1 MNKNMQKHVL
11 KNGLTVLLSP
21 INHVR
26 SASIGVFAKTG
37 SCNEASE
44 ESGISH
50 FVEHMLFKGTKRR
63 TSKEIVSAI
72 EGKGG
77 ELNAFTDKE
86 LTCYTARVIDTEIN
100 TAIDVLADMYQNS
113 VFSPE
118 ELEMEKGVVLEEI
131 SRSQDNPE
139 GYVHHLFMENRWKGC
154 VHGREILGKP
164 ETVSSLKSA
173 NLHKH
178 VRTKYTG
185 PNTVISV
192 AGNFDPKQL
201 LKEIE
206 KQFAGLSDEQVL
218 ERPSV
223 ILPALGNTTL
233 QRDTEQAYFCIGYD
247 GVNSTDDS
255 RFAVKVLNTAFGSEM
270 YSRLFQEIRE
280 KRGLAYSVG
289 SYALSY
295 KPGGLFVAY
304 GGINVKNWDE
314 VQSIV
319 SAEMEDVCLHGL
331 KPEELEMAKD
341 TLAGSVVLSQE
352 TPTAIMHKTAQSEII
367 FGRDQSIDEFIEKIK
382 AVTNEDIIGFT
393 RDNCRASQSSFA
405 LICPKSTKG
414 RGILSRLT
422 GK

>member
-1 MNKNMQKHVL
+1 MQKHTL

-21 INHVR
+21 INYVR
-26 SASIGVFAKTG
+26 SATIGIFAKTG
-37 SCNEASE
+37 SCNESSE

-50 FVEHMLFKGTKRR
+50 FTEHMLFKGTKRR

-77 ELNAFTDKE
+77 ILNAFTDKE
-86 LTCYTARVIDTEIN
+86 LTCYTARVVDTELN

-113 VFSPE
+113 LFDPE

-139 GYVHHLFMENRWKGC
+139 EYVHHLFMKNRWKGC
-154 VHGREILGKP
+154 VHGREVLGTP
-164 ETVSSLKSA
+164 ETVSSLKSE
-173 NLHKH
+173 NLHKY

-185 PNTVISV
+185 PNTVISI
-192 AGNFDPKQL
+192 AGNFDPQKIL
-201 LKEIE
+201 NEIE
-206 KQFAGLSDEQVL
+206 KQFSGLSDEKVP
-218 ERPSV
+218 ECPSV
-223 ILPALGNTTL
+223 ILPVLGSETL
-233 QRDTEQAYFCIGYD
+233 KRDTEQAHFCIGYD
-247 GVNSTDDS
+247 GVSSTDDC
-255 RFAVKVLNTAFGSEM
+255 RFAVKVLNTAFGAEM

-280 KRGLAYSVG
+280 KRGLAYSIG

-295 KPGGLFVAY
+295 NPGGLFIAY

-319 SAEMEDVCLHGL
+319 LAEMEDICLYGL
-331 KPEELEMAKD
+331 KPIELEMAKD
-341 TLAGSVVLSQE
+341 TLTGGVVLSQE
-352 TPTAIMHKTAQSEII
+352 TPAAIMHQTAQSEIT

-382 AVTNEDIIGFT
+382 AVTNEDIIEFT
-393 RDNCRASQSSFA
+393 RNNCKSSQSSFA
-405 LICPKSTKG
+405 LICPKSTKS

-422 GK
+422 GKK

>member
-1 MNKNMQKHVL
+1 MQKHTL

-37 SCNEASE
+37 SCHESNE

-50 FVEHMLFKGTKRR
+50 FVEHMLFKGTSRR
-63 TSKEIVSAI
+63 ASKEIASAI

-77 ELNAFTDKE
+77 ELNAYTDKE
-86 LTCYTARVIDTEIN
+86 LTCYTACVVDTEIN

-113 VFSPE
+113 VFDPD
-118 ELEMEKGVVLEEI
+118 ELELEKGVVLEEI

-139 GYVHHLFMENRWKGC
+139 GYIHSLFSENRWKGLPL
-154 VHGREILGKP
+154 GREILGTP
-164 ETVSSLKSA
+164 ETVSALMSQ
-173 NLHKH
+173 NLHRHMQLKC
-178 VRTKYTG
+178 TA
-185 PNTVISV
+185 PNTIVSI
-192 AGNFDPKQL
+192 AGNFDPESV

-206 KQFAGLSDEQVL
+206 KQFSNLSSQEVVSAPQKISSTISDV
-218 ERPSV
+218 
-223 ILPALGNTTL
+223 TL

-247 GVNSTDDS
+247 SVSSVDDS
-255 RFAVKVLNTAFGSEM
+255 RFAVKLLNTAFGGEM

-289 SYALSY
+289 SYNMSY
-295 KPGGLFVAY
+295 LPGGLLIAY
-304 GGINVKNWDE
+304 GGINLKNWDD

-319 SAEMEDVCLHGL
+319 MSEMEDICLNGL
-331 KPEELEMAKD
+331 KPEELAMAKD
-341 TLAGSVVLSQE
+341 TINGNLILSQE
-352 TPTAIMHKTAQSEII
+352 TPSAIMHKTAKSEIL
-367 FGRDQSIDEFIEKIK
+367 FGRDQSIEEFVTSIN
-382 AVTNEDIIGFT
+382 AVSNEDIITFA
-393 RDNCRASQSSFA
+393 RDNCSPSKSSFT

-414 RGILSRLT
+414 RGIISRLT